1 MSDKENVT
9 GDEVVS
15 DEVNSPKRREFLA
28 KAGRF
33 AAVTPVAV
41 TVLLSTSMEADAGR
55 IHKSGGQRKPK
66 KDKHSNRKE
75 KRDRILSWLEKLFNK
90 WA

>member
-1 MSDKENVT
+1 MSDKDNVIS
-9 GDEVVS
+9 GEVVS

-33 AAVTPVAV
+33 AVVTPVAV
-41 TVLLSTSMEADAGR
+41 TVLLSTSMEADAHR
-55 IHKSGGQRKPK
+55 FHKSGGSPKPGK
-66 KDKHSNRKE
+66 KRGHNKDKWKASWERKI
-75 KRDRILSWLEKLFNK
+75 KRWLSK